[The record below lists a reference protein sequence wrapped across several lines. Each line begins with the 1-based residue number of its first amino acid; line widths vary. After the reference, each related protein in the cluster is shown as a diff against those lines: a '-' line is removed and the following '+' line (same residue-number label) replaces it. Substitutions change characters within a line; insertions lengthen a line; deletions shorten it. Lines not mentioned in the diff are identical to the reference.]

1 MGVSFFSHLWTF
13 LYSCTDEPDSKL
25 LSLSDKTRLY
35 HPPHTLYM
43 SFSKAGSGL
52 FFGDVAWFS
61 NGLVFRGPMGIF
73 LFLRLVL
80 FCFIQ
85 ILKKLFF
92 LENKLLWVGVVLF
105 LFLLDSLLIH
115 LLFGLM
121 GKNWGTLKIILK
133 TSMSQGFF
141 TFLLFLFDVSSC

>member
-52 FFGDVAWFS
+52 LFGDVAWFS
-61 NGLVFRGPMGIF
+61 NGLVFRGAHGYF
-73 LFLRLVL
+73 FVFKVSFVL
-80 FCFIQ
+80 FYSNSQEIVFFRKQAPLGGRSSLFVFIR
-85 ILKKLFF
+85 LSFNSPVVWADGKKLGNSEDHFKDF
-92 LENKLLWVGVVLF
+92 YV
-105 LFLLDSLLIH
+105 
-115 LLFGLM
+115 
-121 GKNWGTLKIILK
+121 T
-133 TSMSQGFF
+133 GFF
-141 TFLLFLFDVSSC
+141 YFFIISSDVSSC